1 MKKIKVFTR
10 DLIQVSRLTKTK
22 NKKIRIFT
30 AGLISNLIVLM
41 DVLII
46 LSFTHVFTDEVSFK
60 NNFATFTCLV
70 NSISFFWL
78 RKIFSKEKII

>member
-1 MKKIKVFTR
+1 MKKLKFLPKTLFRI
-10 DLIQVSRLTKTK
+10 SRLTKTK

-46 LSFTHVFTDEVSFK
+46 LSFTHVLQMKSH
-60 NNFATFTCLV
+60 L
-70 NSISFFWL
+70 
-78 RKIFSKEKII
+78 KITL